1 VSSSLALLLF
11 TKIKLAAKYGYEGY
25 RIASLVKQVGLQG
38 SVGLLEKKTRVTRVM
53 KRGAVAFL
61 RLFRKV
67 SYSNDGCM
75 FLE

>member
-1 VSSSLALLLF
+1 MRD
-11 TKIKLAAKYGYEGY
+11 I

-67 SYSNDGCM
+67 SYSNDGYI